1 MARVETD
8 RDDLLREAV
17 ALVRRM
23 ELRVSHGDDVIVI
36 GFRPTGWLS
45 VYFNADPMYQFDELG
60 QLRRAYIDGLLY
72 RSEGSVL
79 AQLERQRSPS
89 ETTLVRHDLSGES
102 LVQFQQQAH
111 AKIRWLQ
118 ELLRNGDVTVSR
130 QVPPDDLSLT
140 TDVLEFLGV
149 VLGSAEFLAPAIRR

>member
-23 ELRVSHGDDVIVI
+23 ELRAMPGDPVIVV

-45 VYFNADPMYQFDELG
+45 IYFDADPMYQFDELG
-60 QLRRAYIDGLLY
+60 RLRRAYIDGLLY

-79 AQLERQRSPS
+79 AQLERQRSQS
-89 ETTLVRHDLSGES
+89 ETTLVRRDLCGES
-102 LVQFQQQAH
+102 LVEFQQQAH

-118 ELLRNGDVTVSR
+118 ELLRNGDVTISR
-130 QVPPDDLSLT
+130 RVPSDDLSLT
-140 TDVLEFLGV
+140 SDVLEFLGV
-149 VLGSAEFLAPAIRR
+149 VLDSAAFLAPAIRR

>member
-23 ELRVSHGDDVIVI
+23 ELRAMPGNPVIVV

-45 VYFNADPMYQFDELG
+45 IYFDADPMYQFDELG
-60 QLRRAYIDGLLY
+60 RLRRAYIDGLLY

-79 AQLERQRSPS
+79 AQLERQRSEA
-89 ETTLVRHDLSGES
+89 ETTLVRRDLCGES
-102 LVQFQQQAH
+102 LVEFQRQMH
-111 AKIRWLQ
+111 AKIQWLQ
-118 ELLRNGDVTVSR
+118 ALLVDGGATLSR
-130 QVPPDDLSLT
+130 QVPSDDSSLT

>member
-8 RDDLLREAV
+8 RDDLLREAI

-23 ELRVSHGDDVIVI
+23 ELRVMPGDRVVVV

-45 VYFNADPMYQFDELG
+45 IYFDADPMYQFDELG
-60 QLRRAYIDGLLY
+60 RLRRAYINGLLY

-79 AQLERQRSPS
+79 AQLERQRSEA
-89 ETTLVRHDLSGES
+89 ETTLVRRDLCGES
-102 LVQFQQQAH
+102 LAEFQQQAH

-118 ELLRNGDVTVSR
+118 GLLRNGDVTISR
-130 QVPPDDLSLT
+130 QVPSDDSSLAS
-140 TDVLEFLGV
+140 DVLEFLGV
-149 VLGSAEFLAPAIRR
+149 VLDSAEFLAPAIKR

>member
-23 ELRVSHGDDVIVI
+23 ELRVSPGDNVIVI

-60 QLRRAYIDGLLY
+60 RLRRAYTDGLLY

-79 AQLERQRSPS
+79 ARLERQRLEA
-89 ETTLVRHDLSGES
+89 ETTLVRRDLCGES
-102 LVQFQQQAH
+102 LVEFRQQTH
-111 AKIRWLQ
+111 DKIRWLQ
-118 ELLRNGDVTVSR
+118 ELLREGDVTISR
-130 QVPPDDLSLT
+130 QVPSDDLSLT
-140 TDVLEFLGV
+140 SDVREFLSV

>member
-23 ELRVSHGDDVIVI
+23 EFRAMPGNQLIVV

-45 VYFNADPMYQFDELG
+45 IYFDADPMYQFDELG
-60 QLRRAYIDGLLY
+60 RLRRAYIDGLLY
-72 RSEGSVL
+72 RSEGCVL

-89 ETTLVRHDLSGES
+89 ETTLVRRDLSGES
-102 LVQFQQQAH
+102 LVDFQQQAH

-118 ELLRNGDVTVSR
+118 ALLRNGDVTISR
-130 QVPPDDLSLT
+130 QVPSDDASLT